1 MNTTNFSS
9 LTIKEI
15 KTQTLEEL
23 PDKITVLYCR
33 LSAEDAN
40 EGESNSISSQKQIL
54 AQVAEREGLVNPYF
68 FVDDGF
74 SGSNAQRPDF
84 QKALNL
90 VETGK
95 VSNFV
100 VKDLSRLSRDYLLSG
115 QLTEITFPSKNIRFI
130 SLNEN
135 LDSSKRNSQDA
146 YLTPLVSLFNNWY
159 SLQCS
164 EKIKLSKHTKAK
176 TGEKIGWTAPYGYLK
191 NPENSKEWLIDD
203 YASQIV
209 KRIFKEYLSGK
220 PIASIANGLR
230 KDKILTPAN
239 YKKKLG
245 ISNYRVLES
254 DPYHWKSQ
262 MICQMLEKEEYTGA
276 TINLKTAK
284 ISYKQRNCRLRP
296 REDWL
301 IFPDTHEAIISKEDF
316 ALARKM
322 LGHKRVVQRN
332 TWKDKPGHEN
342 IFAGLVFCENGH
354 KLSFC
359 PQQKDHINLDHY
371 KCYHHRRAGDSCS
384 GLHYL
389 RKNVLE
395 ELVLTELQQLISST
409 HLDEEKLLEELK
421 SRFDIREDKRQDS
434 LRKQLN
440 LSKRRSKELDT
451 IIQKLYEKQLLDE
464 ISEDRFRKLA
474 DGYESEQAELEQQIR
489 ELQEVLVGQ
498 TESAEN
504 IDRFMRI
511 IRQYTN
517 IETLSTQLV
526 NELIDKIVVRQPT
539 GRGKSRQVPI
549 ELHYRFIG
557 EI

>member
-1 MNTTNFSS
+1 MNTST
-9 LTIKEI
+9 LTIEEI
-15 KTQTLEEL
+15 KTQNLETL
-23 PDKITVLYCR
+23 PDKITALYCR

-40 EGESNSISSQKQIL
+40 EGESNSISNQKQIL
-54 AQVAEREGLVNPYF
+54 SQVAQRENLVNPFF

-84 QKALNL
+84 QTMMKLAEAGKL
-90 VETGK
+90 ET
-95 VSNFV
+95 VV
-100 VKDLSRLSRDYLLSG
+100 VKDLSRLSRDYLLTG

-135 LDSSKRNSQDA
+135 LDSAKRNSQDA
-146 YLTPLVSLFNNWY
+146 YLAPLVSLFNNWY

-191 NPENSKEWLIDD
+191 NPENPKEWIIDD

-209 KRIFKEYLSGK
+209 KRVFKEYLAGK
-220 PIASIANGLR
+220 PIASITSDLR

-245 ISNYRVLES
+245 IANYRVLES

-284 ISYKQRNCRLRP
+284 ISYKQRGHKNRP

-301 IFPDTHEAIISKEDF
+301 IFPDTHEPIVSKEDF
-316 ALARKM
+316 ATARKM
-322 LGHKRVVQRN
+322 LSHKRVKRN
-332 TWKDKPGHEN
+332 NIWKNKLGHEN

-359 PQQKDHINLDHY
+359 PQQKEDINLDHY
-371 KCYHHRRAGDSCS
+371 KCYHYHRAGDTCS
-384 GLHYL
+384 GSHYL
-389 RKNVLE
+389 RKETLE
-395 ELVLTELQQLISST
+395 EIVLTDLNQLIASIN
-409 HLDEEKLLEELK
+409 LNEDELLEKLK
-421 SRFDIREDKRQDS
+421 SRFDIRENKKQDS

-440 LSKRRSKELDT
+440 IAEKRSSELDV

-464 ISEDRFRKLA
+464 ISDERFRKLA
-474 DGYESEQAELEQQIR
+474 DSYKAEQVELDKQIM
-489 ELQEVLVGQ
+489 E
-498 TESAEN
+498 
-504 IDRFMRI
+504 F
-511 IRQYTN
+511 
-517 IETLSTQLV
+517 
-526 NELIDKIVVRQPT
+526 
-539 GRGKSRQVPI
+539 
-549 ELHYRFIG
+549 
-557 EI
+557 